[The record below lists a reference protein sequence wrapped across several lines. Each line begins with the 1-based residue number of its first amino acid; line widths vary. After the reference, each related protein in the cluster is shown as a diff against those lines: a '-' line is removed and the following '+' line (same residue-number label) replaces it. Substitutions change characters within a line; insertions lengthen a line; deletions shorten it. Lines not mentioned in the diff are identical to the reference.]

1 MRAAALQPERSA
13 VMTRRQRFA
22 FEHPCFREEECAFIE
37 YRRVKFPWSTILT
50 LNIGLDDALLF
61 DGLPLW
67 HSSIAFLWWNGLPV
81 LLNHWAE
88 DLLPTCEQLL
98 RDELLAGIG
107 DYAQEYIQI
116 GDCAFHFRRCCS
128 AREIEQLK
136 ARGFWPQPRD
146 RARWN

>member
-1 MRAAALQPERSA
+1 
-13 VMTRRQRFA
+13 MTGRQRFA
-22 FEHPCFREEECAFIE
+22 FEHPCFTEEECAAGE
-37 YRRVKFPWSTILT
+37 HRRVDFPWSTILT

-67 HSSIAFLWWNGLPV
+67 HCSIAFLSWNGFPV
-81 LLNHWAE
+81 PLNHWG
-88 DLLPTCEQLL
+88 DGLLPTCERLM

-107 DYAQEYIQI
+107 DDAQEYSQT
-116 GDCAFHFRRCCS
+116 GDCALHFLRCCS

-136 ARGFWPQPRD
+136 VRGVWPRPQD